1 MMIKVTKSE
10 LEILPILW
18 QLESGTVREVHDI
31 IVNKKKVGYTTTLKI
46 MQLMVE
52 KELLV
57 RDTSTN
63 SHIYKSLVK
72 EENVQTSMLND
83 FIQGAFRGN
92 TKNMVLQALGN
103 HKLSD
108 AEIKEIRKF
117 ISQMNKKK

>member
-1 MMIKVTKSE
+1 MIKVTKSE